1 LDLLQFLAE
10 WPVSVALRRSAV
22 LYPLVNAA
30 HILGIGLLVGAIF
43 TLDLRILGLFRH
55 APMAVLAPPLVRV
68 AATGTML
75 VLFSGFL
82 LFSVRPAAYAA
93 NPAFLLKLALV
104 AAGLLNILLL
114 RLGQGWGR
122 ALAGAPTGAAVRIAA
137 AASLSLWLG
146 AILAGR
152 WIAFLD

>member
-1 LDLLQFLAE
+1 LDLLQLLAE
-10 WPVSVALRRSAV
+10 WPVAAALRRSTV

-30 HILGIGLLVGAIF
+30 HILGIGLLVGAIC

-68 AATGTML
+68 AASGTML
-75 VLFSGFL
+75 ALFSGFL
-82 LFSVRPAAYAA
+82 LFSVRPSAYAA
-93 NPAFLLKLALV
+93 NPAFLVKLVLV

-114 RLGQGWGR
+114 RLGRGWGR
-122 ALAGAPTGAAVRIAA
+122 ALAGEPAGAAVCIAA
-137 AASLSLWLG
+137 AASLMLWLG